1 MPPRPL
7 LASVLATV
15 CVLQASAVLAQQ
27 ANTAARQ
34 QKILEIQQRIENHD
48 LAGANGL
55 LAEARKEY
63 PSDEGFDNLQGIV
76 EAQKGEF
83 PAAEKSFTLAIRRS
97 PKFTGAYLN
106 LGRLYQENAST
117 DPQAARKALDVYER
131 VLRYEPDNT
140 EANYQSAAL
149 LLKQARYQDSLRH
162 ASRLPS
168 EQQSTAQVLA
178 IVCADSA
185 GLGDR
190 RGADEA
196 AARLTSSAD
205 FSEADAQQALPAL
218 INAKR
223 EDLAISLLESLQSR
237 KALSPALEHSLGLAY
252 ERAGKLREARA
263 ALEKSVTQ
271 ETLSVPLL
279 LELARVAHKQQDYQ
293 GSLGYLAHAR
303 DLEPNNARVHYYFG
317 LVCVDLNLVAE
328 ARKSFETAVRLE
340 PENASYNYAM
350 GAASAY
356 RHDPT
361 EAVPYFEKYL
371 KLKPK
376 DPRAK
381 LALGNALFRAKD
393 YEAALP
399 WLREAAGNPETSAN
413 AHYYLG
419 AIALE
424 ELRLDEAHMELTAAL
439 REKSDYADAL
449 AELGD
454 YYLVRKDYPQA
465 EKQIREALRI
475 APDHFSANFYLLTLY
490 TRTTDPRREAQAK
503 RFEELQKLRDEKTQE
518 FLRIVQVRPFEA
530 P

>member
-1 MPPRPL
+1 MAVCLVQSSAAFSQQPR
-7 LASVLATV
+7 TDRERTI
-15 CVLQASAVLAQQ
+15 LQ
-27 ANTAARQ
+27 
-34 QKILEIQQRIENHD
+34 IQERIESHD
-48 LAGANGL
+48 LAGANEL
-55 LAEARKEY
+55 LVEAEKQF
-63 PSDEGFDNLQGIV
+63 PSDEGLENLRGIV
-76 EAQKGEF
+76 SAQKGDYR
-83 PAAEKSFTLAIRRS
+83 AAEKSFTAAIRRS
-97 PKFTGAYLN
+97 PRFTGAYLN
-106 LGRLYQENAST
+106 LGRLYQENTSK
-117 DPQAARKALDVYER
+117 DSQAARKALDVYEH
-131 VLRYEPDNT
+131 VLRYQSENT
-140 EANYQSAAL
+140 EANYQSAVL
-149 LLKQARYQDSLRH
+149 LLHQGRYRDSLRH

-190 RGADEA
+190 PETNAA
-196 AARLTSSAD
+196 AARLTGSTD

-218 INAKR
+218 IKAKR
-223 EDLAISLLESLQSR
+223 EDLAISLLENLQSR
-237 KALSPALEHSLGLAY
+237 KKLSPALEHSLGLAY
-252 ERAGKLREARA
+252 ERAGKLSEARG
-263 ALEKSVTQ
+263 ALEKAVT
-271 ETLSVPLL
+271 EGTLSVPLL

-303 DLEPNNARVHYYFG
+303 DLEPSNARVHYYFG

-328 ARKSFETAVRLE
+328 ARNAFENAVRLE

-350 GAASAY
+350 GAASTY
-356 RHDPT
+356 RHDPA
-361 EAVPYFEKYL
+361 EAVPYFQKYL
-371 KLKPK
+371 RLKPN

-393 YEAALP
+393 YEAAVP

-424 ELRLDEAHMELTAAL
+424 EHRLDEARTELTEAL
-439 REKSDYADAL
+439 RQKPDYADAL

-454 YYLVRKDYPQA
+454 YYLIQKDYSQA

-475 APDHFSANFYLLTLY
+475 ESDHFSANFYLLTLY
-490 TRTTDPRREAQAK
+490 TRTSDPRREEQAK
-503 RFEELQKLRDEKTQE
+503 RFEELQRLRDQKTQE